1 MCFQNYNLLHFLF
14 LQAIHLQL
22 LGYHLQRGEIY
33 AMFFYI
39 TIQKVTVNFGILI
52 STYLSSYLI
61 QQVNKLCLLFL
72 QMQLRVQK
80 SANIWKIIEILSN
93 P

>member
-1 MCFQNYNLLHFLF
+1 MNHFLLSVTFVQNLLDN
-14 LQAIHLQL
+14 
-22 LGYHLQRGEIY
+22 
-33 AMFFYI
+33 FYI

-72 QMQLRVQK
+72 QMQLRIQK
-80 SANIWKIIEILSN
+80 SANKWKIIEILSK

>member
-22 LGYHLQRGEIY
+22 QGYHLQRGEIFG
-33 AMFFYI
+33 MFFVE
-39 TIQKVTVNFGILI
+39 KSVNFGILI
-52 STYLSSYLI
+52 TYLSSYLI
-61 QQVNKLCLLFL
+61 RQVNKLCLQFL
-72 QMQLRVQK
+72 QMQLRFQK
-80 SANIWKIIEILSN
+80 SANKWKIIEILSN